1 MRYVFILL
9 LGLTACSQSTSLKK
23 LEWKSQGAS
32 DKPLE
37 IEIIKYSK
45 APSLTANSEK
55 IILSQQTIS
64 GIPVDNTYIK
74 LIRNSENSDK
84 EIKAL
89 YSDALIENSI
99 YIDQA
104 HQFKKQQDEFHK
116 KILAKYPYFSKQKNL
131 VFEPLAEIIKSKV
144 QFVWSLKYFDKS
156 GQPWEA
162 RIGDKL
168 EIKRL
173 QRIGSQFHDT
183 LAIIYPAGPRKSQ
196 LETVKLSSLK
206 VTPTLSNDNLQ
217 VMSQADNKISEL
229 QSVFS
234 YTPEDSRFDQ
244 VQVFY
249 YLQESLKWFKEKI
262 NFTLP
267 FQLQAEVHVGHPD
280 KTNAAFYYS
289 GKIRLGTGD
298 NETYKNISQDP
309 SIVVHESVHALID
322 SLSGLPFDGEGG
334 AINEG
339 IADFI
344 TALQLNTPHMAEAS
358 YLKGPYR
365 RSVDNTYRLQDK
377 NGGLYHDSGIISGL
391 LWEIRQKIGA
401 DKARDLVVFILNR
414 LTPGSDFADFNSIL
428 KQAAVEH
435 LELEGDKKIIESIT
449 LKRGFAW

>member
-1 MRYVFILL
+1 MRYVFILFL
-9 LGLTACSQSTSLKK
+9 SLSACSQSAPLKK
-23 LEWKSQGAS
+23 VEWNSHS
-32 DKPLE
+32 NSEKPLE
-37 IEIIKYSK
+37 VEALKRTDSPTLSVK
-45 APSLTANSEK
+45 SEK
-55 IILSQQTIS
+55 VILSQQTVS
-64 GIPVDNTYIK
+64 GIPVDSTFIKFIRDSKNT
-74 LIRNSENSDK
+74 DK
-84 EIKAL
+84 EIKAF
-89 YSDALIENSI
+89 YSDALIENAH

-104 HQFKKQQDEFHK
+104 TQFKKQKDLMRV
-116 KILAKYPYFSKQKNL
+116 KILAKYPYFSKQQEL
-131 VFEPLAEIIKSKV
+131 SISPLAEVTKSKIS
-144 QFVWSLKYFDKS
+144 FVWSLKYFDKS

-162 RIGDKL
+162 RFGEKL
-168 EIKRL
+168 QITRL
-173 QRIGSQFHDT
+173 QRVGSQFHDT

-206 VTPTLSNDNLQ
+206 ITPTLSTDSLQ
-217 VMSQADNKISEL
+217 VMSQAENKISEL

-249 YLQESLKWFKEKI
+249 YLQESLNWFKANL
-262 NFTLP
+262 NFSLP

-289 GKIRLGTGD
+289 GKIRLGAGD

-339 IADFI
+339 IADFV
-344 TALQLNTPHMAEAS
+344 TALQLNTPHMAESS

-365 RSVDNTYRLQDK
+365 RSVENSYTLQDK

-391 LWEIRQKIGA
+391 LWEIRQKIGPE
-401 DKARDLVVFILNR
+401 KSRDLVVYLLNR

-428 KQAAVEH
+428 KQVTHENIQS
-435 LELEGDKKIIESIT
+435 EIDKKIIETIT
-449 LKRGFAW
+449 LKRGFSW